1 MATSM
6 RALRLHER
14 GGADRIVFEDAP
26 VPAPAIGDVLVQVD
40 AASITPTELGWPS
53 TWVDRTGADRTPVI
67 PSHEL
72 CGTVVGLGYGTSG
85 FAPGDEVFGLTDW
98 YRDGAAAELVAV
110 EARNLARKP
119 ARCTSIEAASLPL
132 AALTAW
138 QALFDHGGLTR
149 DDTVVVTGATGGVGV
164 FALQLAAAAG
174 ARVVAIARAD
184 RADAARELGATEVV
198 TADDEGWVRALGA
211 VDLVADF
218 VGGSLLDTLVKGA
231 GVKRAVSVVA
241 PGDGVDFFV
250 VEADRPALTELARR
264 VDAGVLRPVVGE
276 VVPLADGAR
285 AFGTGLRPIGKRII
299 AVR

>member
-1 MATSM
+1 MASSM

-14 GGADRIVFEDAP
+14 GGADRIVVEDAP

-67 PSHEL
+67 PGHEV
-72 CGTVVGLGYGTSG
+72 CGTVVALGYGTSG

-98 YRDGAAAELVAV
+98 YRDGATAELVAV

-119 ARCTSIEAASLPL
+119 ARCTPIEAASLPL

-138 QALFDHGGLTR
+138 QALFDHGGMAR
-149 DDTVVVTGATGGVGV
+149 GDTVVVTGATGGVGV

-174 ARVVAIARAD
+174 ARVVAVARPD
-184 RADAARELGATEVV
+184 RADAARELGATEIV
-198 TADDEGWVRALGA
+198 TADGEGWARDLGD
-211 VDLVADF
+211 VDLVVDF
-218 VGGSLLDTLVKGA
+218 VGGAVLDTLIDGA
-231 GVKRAVSVVA
+231 GAKRAVSVVA
-241 PGDGVDFFV
+241 PGDGIDFFV
-250 VEADRPALTELARR
+250 VEADRPTLTELARR
-264 VDAGVLRPVVGE
+264 VEAASLRPVVGE
-276 VVPLADGAR
+276 VVPLADGAD
-285 AFGTGLRPIGKRII
+285 AFGSDLRPIGKRVI